1 MQDQMI
7 DNLLKRRTVEASAD
21 FSARALARI
30 KGSEAAGESVDYSES
45 VDSIINGNLRRYS
58 VRASSDFCAKA
69 LRFAVDGE
77 KPALFKSIIAAF
89 SSFAAAAACL
99 VVAFMPVPQVDKPAV
114 SEEDFVQVS
123 NLSSQIDSIANL
135 IAEHEVINT
144 IGLK

>member
-1 MQDQMI
+1 M
-7 DNLLKRRTVEASAD
+7 
-21 FSARALARI
+21 
-30 KGSEAAGESVDYSES
+30 
-45 VDSIINGNLRRYS
+45 
-58 VRASSDFCAKA
+58 RASSDFCAKA